1 MTRAGNPRFRLTLQ
15 RDICSAVAA
24 IAIWAWLVS
33 HWNVLW
39 VVAIPA
45 VVYQWRVN
53 AALRAHHEPLTS
65 LQKRWLFRFQCFGFA
80 AFPTAVL
87 VYALT
92 THSVLGWIV
101 FEGLLLVMSAALY
114 GGYRDSFIN
123 QT

>member
-65 LQKRWLFRFQCFGFA
+65 LQKRWLFRFQ
-80 AFPTAVL
+80 PTNVRTWQGVGWARRYWVDEGGGPT
-87 VYALT
+87 YDEA
-92 THSVLGWIV
+92 HSLG
-101 FEGLLLVMSAALY
+101 
-114 GGYRDSFIN
+114 
-123 QT
+123 